1 MISKSGRE
9 TQSLAKNLVES
20 LTEPKVIALYGE
32 LGTGKT
38 TFVQGLAKTLG
49 IEKRVLSPTFVFV
62 RSYSLRD
69 PRFKIFHHVDLYRAE
84 SLEAARSVGIEEILA
99 SGSLV
104 AIEWPEI
111 IEELLPKNTVRV
123 RFKKVDES
131 KREISV
137 F

>member
-99 SGSLV
+99 SGSLL

-111 IEELLPKNTVRV
+111 IEELLPKNTVRG

>member
-38 TFVQGLAKTLG
+38 TFVQSLAKTLG

-84 SLEAARSVGIEEILA
+84 SLEAARSVGIE
-99 SGSLV
+99 
-104 AIEWPEI
+104 
-111 IEELLPKNTVRV
+111 
-123 RFKKVDES
+123 
-131 KREISV
+131 
-137 F
+137 